1 MDTSSFDRITRLLGA
16 GATRRAGLGLAAAAL
31 LGSTAAAAPKPAGP
45 CKGTKRPDNICSKN
59 GDCCTGICNTK
70 AGKKNKDGKGRCR
83 CVNRGGAC
91 TASKNCCSRRG
102 QQMTCNDGICGNPEP
117 EPICV
122 PLQGVCVPQVDTC
135 CGGECSTQLVPASTQ
150 PLAPAQTVC
159 CIAEDASGCTVPADC
174 CILDSVCN
182 DGVCQQ
188 RG

>member
-70 AGKKNKDGKGRCR
+70 AGKKNRDGKGRCR
-83 CVNRGGAC
+83 CINRGGAC

-102 QQMTCNDGICGNPEP
+102 QQMTCNSGICGNPEP
-117 EPICV
+117 DPICV
-122 PLQGVCVPQVDTC
+122 PLLGPCDAGADTC
-135 CGGECSTQLVPASTQ
+135 CAGTC
-150 PLAPAQTVC
+150 APYLNGVGLRLSAPTVC
-159 CIAEDASGCTVPADC
+159 CIELGVSGCTDNLDC
-174 CILDSVCN
+174 CDSGATCFQGQCN
-182 DGVCQQ
+182 NN
-188 RG
+188 